1 MEKGIFDV
9 MAGCSINERMDGL
22 LLQNEEYI
30 KMQNKI
36 EEQIMLFDKLNLTKE
51 QCLVVDRLI
60 SAHTES
66 GVIYGKTAYKQGFQ
80 DCAALLLEMRLLK
93 TA

>member
-1 MEKGIFDV
+1 MYIEKGIFDV

-36 EEQIMLFDKLNLTKE
+36 EEQIMLFDKLNLTKVGLFMAKWHISRDFRIVRHC
-51 QCLVVDRLI
+51 CLKCGFLKQHDHHKLI
-60 SAHTES
+60 
-66 GVIYGKTAYKQGFQ
+66 VF
-80 DCAALLLEMRLLK
+80 
-93 TA
+93 

>member
-1 MEKGIFDV
+1 MYIEKGIFDV

-36 EEQIMLFDKLNLTKE
+36 EEQKCRKQAGSTDPKPFSALFGD
-51 QCLVVDRLI
+51 D
-60 SAHTES
+60 
-66 GVIYGKTAYKQGFQ
+66 F
-80 DCAALLLEMRLLK
+80 LLPVL
-93 TA
+93 

>member
-1 MEKGIFDV
+1 MYIEKGIFDV

-36 EEQIMLFDKLNLTKE
+36 N
-51 QCLVVDRLI
+51 
-60 SAHTES
+60 
-66 GVIYGKTAYKQGFQ
+66 GKGNN
-80 DCAALLLEMRLLK
+80 
-93 TA
+93 